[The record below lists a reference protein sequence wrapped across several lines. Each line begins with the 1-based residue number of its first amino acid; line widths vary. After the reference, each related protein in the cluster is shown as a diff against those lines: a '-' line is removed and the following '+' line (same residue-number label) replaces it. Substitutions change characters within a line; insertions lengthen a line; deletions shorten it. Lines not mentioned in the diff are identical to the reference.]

1 MGNIVEF
8 PEANV
13 RAWGWFADGVRV
25 LCANRPA
32 GAVDKAL
39 EEVRPLFLE
48 AWRSTN
54 FKISQTTI
62 DGQLRE
68 LSTNL
73 SDVILPL
80 LAEIVRCRIELA
92 EWGGTQ

>member
-13 RAWGWFADGVRV
+13 RAWGVFADGVRE
-25 LCANRPA
+25 LCRNRPA
-32 GAVDKAL
+32 GAVERAL
-39 EEVRPLFLE
+39 DEVRPLFLD

-54 FKISQTTI
+54 FKVSQTTI
-62 DGQLRE
+62 EGQLRE
-68 LSTNL
+68 ISTNL
-73 SDVILPL
+73 SDAILPL

-92 EWGGTQ
+92 ERGGTQ